1 MMPGSCTILPTMT
14 VTAVT
19 AWFTEGMREL
29 DRLSELIARHAG
41 EGLTPTALPGVSVLR
56 ATAVTEPL
64 GDVAEPALAVI
75 AQGVKETALAGRSFR
90 YGPGQ
95 FFIVPVELP
104 VVGHI
109 VQASPGEPLLAFVL
123 RLRAE
128 KIAALL
134 AETTPAATVRAR
146 AAGTTRVGTT
156 RVVAGPATIG
166 VSAASPAL
174 LDAIGR
180 LLALLD
186 APGDAAML
194 AVGVEREVLWRLVT
208 GPQGA
213 LVRQI
218 GLADSR
224 LAHLARAIGWI
235 RRHYDQTLRVED
247 LAAVA
252 TMSVTS
258 FHRHFRAL
266 TSMTPIQY
274 QKQIRLHEARARLLA
289 GPGDIAG
296 TGFAVGYGSPSQFS
310 REYRRMFGTPP
321 SRDTLTPRP

>member
-1 MMPGSCTILPTMT
+1 
-14 VTAVT
+14 
-19 AWFTEGMREL
+19 MREL
-29 DRLSELIARHAG
+29 DRLRELIARHAG

-64 GDVAEPALAVI
+64 GDVAEPTLAVI
-75 AQGVKETALAGRSFR
+75 AQGVKETELGGRTLR

-95 FFIVPVELP
+95 FLLVPVELP
-104 VVGHI
+104 VVGH
-109 VQASPGEPLLAFVL
+109 VAQASPGEPLLAFVL

-134 AETTPAATVRAR
+134 AETAPAATAR
-146 AAGTTRVGTT
+146 TRAGTGADSVG
-156 RVVAGPATIG
+156 IG

-186 APGDAAML
+186 APGDAAVL
-194 AVGVEREVLWRLVT
+194 ARGVEREVLWRLIT

-224 LAHLARAIGWI
+224 LAHLARTISWI

-247 LAAVA
+247 LAALA

-321 SRDTLTPRP
+321 SRDTLTVRPAGS